1 MEGKRHQGR
10 SLPQLNKILQVDVH
24 EKNLEVSVQY
34 GFEGT
39 TQPFLTTIRKSL
51 LLLPEQPMQPRI
63 HDARVG
69 YDNIPKRK
77 FNFDTPSI
85 AAENYITRFRIVPSP
100 KDVRSYL
107 QGKQVKP
114 QQPIV
119 FYIDD
124 AFPPLWKKAI
134 RKGILDWNKAFE
146 EIGFKEVMQAKTYA
160 EAG

>member
-1 MEGKRHQGR
+1 MGKTSPGR

-119 FYIDD
+119 FI
-124 AFPPLWKKAI
+124 
-134 RKGILDWNKAFE
+134 
-146 EIGFKEVMQAKTYA
+146 
-160 EAG
+160 